1 MHQQKLSR
9 PLQLALDMRVKPNLR
24 ISSCTAF
31 CAAVQRPWQGAL
43 EQMLCS
49 DRGKDKKE
57 QRSRQGRSHRFFSQW
72 LTVENIRPIFKMDK
86 LRFWKSEQQ
95 LFLIWLLI
103 CW

>member
-24 ISSCTAF
+24 ISSCTAI

-49 DRGKDKKE
+49 DRGKEEGAEKQTGQE
-57 QRSRQGRSHRFFSQW
+57 PQ
-72 LTVENIRPIFKMDK
+72 V
-86 LRFWKSEQQ
+86 
-95 LFLIWLLI
+95 LLSMVNSGKHQAHFQDG
-103 CW
+103 